1 MPLKLA
7 SKGKREEFNYY
18 DLLLEDIPILL
29 ATLLAEGFQEE
40 YFFGFSITRTG
51 QLSINV
57 TDQRKNSEKQY
68 FSNYKELQ
76 HWLNEVTGGVGVG
89 DEEPE
94 TKSKAPRR

>member
-7 SKGKREEFNYY
+7 SKGKREEFNFY
-18 DLLLEDIPILL
+18 DLLREDIPNLL

-51 QLSINV
+51 QLSINI

-68 FSNYKELQ
+68 FSNYEELQ
-76 HWLNEVTGGVGVG
+76 HWLNDVTGGVGASA
-89 DEEPE
+89 E
-94 TKSKAPRR
+94 TAENKSKPSRR